1 MRAGRL
7 VDMLLILQRRGRLTA
22 RQLANELEV
31 SPRTVLRDVNA
42 LSGAGVPIFTVQ
54 GVHGGI
60 ELTSGFRTELTGVT
74 AAEAAALFLAGQPMV
89 AEWLGLGSDATAARR
104 KLIEAL
110 PPQLRDVAD
119 HLDRWFLHDPGGR
132 HGRDGDGDGDQAE
145 AIRRLAGAI
154 RSRVAVELTFGA
166 GATRA
171 VQPLG
176 LVLETGEWHLV
187 LDDGDQIDACR
198 LRDLRAVRVTRLHTP
213 PTDGFDVRMFW
224 SEHVASRAPMK
235 HAVQ

>member
-22 RQLANELEV
+22 RQLATELEV

-132 HGRDGDGDGDQAE
+132 HGRDGDGDGDGDQAE

-154 RSRVAVELTFGA
+154 RSRFAVELTFGA
-166 GATRA
+166 PVALGTPEGGDAARLQRRLTRIA
-171 VQPLG
+171 FASSLSDSG
-176 LVLETGEWHLV
+176 NSNS
-187 LDDGDQIDACR
+187 
-198 LRDLRAVRVTRLHTP
+198 VTQ
-213 PTDGFDVRMFW
+213 
-224 SEHVASRAPMK
+224 SSSK
-235 HAVQ
+235 